1 MASYLQIADD
11 EKGHDLDLFCVPR
24 HYESDL
30 DKVIIPHGLIMD
42 RTERLARDIIRD
54 MGGHHIVALCV
65 LKGGYKFFADLLDY
79 IKVLNHNSDKSV
91 PLTVDFIRVKSYC
104 NDKSTNSVRVIGGD
118 ELSNLSGKNVLIV
131 EDIVETGR
139 TMQTLLSLLSEC
151 NPKMVK
157 VVSLLVKRTPRSSG
171 YRPDYIGFEVPDAF
185 LVGYALDYNEYF
197 RDLSHICILNDQAKE
212 KYKAIR
218 CLDKKEVG
226 LSEKAPIGV
235 RYAHEAGPTRVLR
248 HWDHLPE
255 LSCHLLWTVVA
266 CEKLIR
272 YFVTSRNVLMYGAAM
287 PLKEDTVATLKQF
300 DIGDKFSYLPVL
312 PKASVLIPLFVR
324 GGQLHTLMTLRSKEL
339 RTGAGEVCFPGG
351 KRDPSDRDDVDTALR
366 EAQEEIGLPP
376 DHVEVVCT
384 LFPVI
389 SKKGLLV
396 SPVVGFIEETF
407 NPTPNPSEVSDVFA
421 VPLEVFIREKDHYA
435 THGVAGGL
443 KAKILKL
450 KLHKTDTTEPP
461 KDVK

>member
-24 HYESDL
+24 HYENDL

-79 IKVLNHNSDKSV
+79 IKALNQNSDKSV

-104 NDKSTNSVRVIGGD
+104 NDQSTNNVKVIGGD

-171 YRPDYIGFEVPDAF
+171 YRPDYIGFEVPDSF

-212 KYKAIR
+212 KYK
-218 CLDKKEVG
+218 V
-226 LSEKAPIGV
+226 
-235 RYAHEAGPTRVLR
+235 
-248 HWDHLPE
+248 
-255 LSCHLLWTVVA
+255 
-266 CEKLIR
+266 
-272 YFVTSRNVLMYGAAM
+272 
-287 PLKEDTVATLKQF
+287 
-300 DIGDKFSYLPVL
+300 
-312 PKASVLIPLFVR
+312 
-324 GGQLHTLMTLRSKEL
+324 
-339 RTGAGEVCFPGG
+339 
-351 KRDPSDRDDVDTALR
+351 
-366 EAQEEIGLPP
+366 
-376 DHVEVVCT
+376 
-384 LFPVI
+384 
-389 SKKGLLV
+389 
-396 SPVVGFIEETF
+396 
-407 NPTPNPSEVSDVFA
+407 
-421 VPLEVFIREKDHYA
+421 
-435 THGVAGGL
+435 
-443 KAKILKL
+443 
-450 KLHKTDTTEPP
+450 
-461 KDVK
+461 

>member
-1 MASYLQIADD
+1 
-11 EKGHDLDLFCVPR
+11 ELFCVPR

-104 NDKSTNSVRVIGGD
+104 WLTRSYTNLIIYLFSFFP
-118 ELSNLSGKNVLIV
+118 LQNVLIV

-197 RDLSHICILNDQAKE
+197 RDLCHICILNDQAKE
-212 KYKAIR
+212 KYK
-218 CLDKKEVG
+218 V
-226 LSEKAPIGV
+226 
-235 RYAHEAGPTRVLR
+235 
-248 HWDHLPE
+248 
-255 LSCHLLWTVVA
+255 
-266 CEKLIR
+266 
-272 YFVTSRNVLMYGAAM
+272 
-287 PLKEDTVATLKQF
+287 
-300 DIGDKFSYLPVL
+300 
-312 PKASVLIPLFVR
+312 
-324 GGQLHTLMTLRSKEL
+324 
-339 RTGAGEVCFPGG
+339 
-351 KRDPSDRDDVDTALR
+351 
-366 EAQEEIGLPP
+366 
-376 DHVEVVCT
+376 
-384 LFPVI
+384 
-389 SKKGLLV
+389 
-396 SPVVGFIEETF
+396 
-407 NPTPNPSEVSDVFA
+407 
-421 VPLEVFIREKDHYA
+421 
-435 THGVAGGL
+435 
-443 KAKILKL
+443 
-450 KLHKTDTTEPP
+450 
-461 KDVK
+461 

>member
-42 RTERLARDIIRD
+42 RTERLARDIIQD

-104 NDKSTNSVRVIGGD
+104 VMHLSVIICIFCDHFLLLR
-118 ELSNLSGKNVLIV
+118 K
-131 EDIVETGR
+131 DIVETGR

-212 KYKAIR
+212 KYK
-218 CLDKKEVG
+218 V
-226 LSEKAPIGV
+226 
-235 RYAHEAGPTRVLR
+235 
-248 HWDHLPE
+248 
-255 LSCHLLWTVVA
+255 
-266 CEKLIR
+266 
-272 YFVTSRNVLMYGAAM
+272 
-287 PLKEDTVATLKQF
+287 
-300 DIGDKFSYLPVL
+300 
-312 PKASVLIPLFVR
+312 
-324 GGQLHTLMTLRSKEL
+324 
-339 RTGAGEVCFPGG
+339 
-351 KRDPSDRDDVDTALR
+351 
-366 EAQEEIGLPP
+366 
-376 DHVEVVCT
+376 
-384 LFPVI
+384 
-389 SKKGLLV
+389 
-396 SPVVGFIEETF
+396 
-407 NPTPNPSEVSDVFA
+407 
-421 VPLEVFIREKDHYA
+421 
-435 THGVAGGL
+435 
-443 KAKILKL
+443 
-450 KLHKTDTTEPP
+450 
-461 KDVK
+461 